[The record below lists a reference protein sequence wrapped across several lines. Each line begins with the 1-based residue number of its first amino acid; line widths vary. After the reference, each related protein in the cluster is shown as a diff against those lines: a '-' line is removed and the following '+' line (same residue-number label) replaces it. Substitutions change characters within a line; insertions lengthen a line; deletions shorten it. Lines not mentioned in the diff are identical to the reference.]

1 MFFLRAFEKLF
12 LQIRLCISKWLRT
25 GTGNIFLALYNMG
38 RKKVLIIDDEVD
50 FCLLMQFYLS
60 KKNCEVSISH
70 TLHDGLGLVHQN
82 LPDIVILDNNLPDG
96 LGWCAAKNILEAAP
110 GVHLFLISANKPS
123 FRNNFDKLDDDQ
135 DHDES
140 HNHLQ
145 VVEKP
150 ISISQID
157 KFLQ

>member
-1 MFFLRAFEKLF
+1 
-12 LQIRLCISKWLRT
+12 
-25 GTGNIFLALYNMG
+25 MG
-38 RKKVLIIDDEVD
+38 KKKVLIIDDEVD

-70 TLHDGLGLVHQN
+70 TLHDGLGLVHDKI
-82 LPDIVILDNNLPDG
+82 PDIVILDNNLPDG
-96 LGWCAAKNILEAAP
+96 LGWPAAKNILEAAP
-110 GVHLFLISANKPS
+110 GVHLFLISANKPTYKS
-123 FRNNFDKLDDDQ
+123 DIDKLTDDDSE
-135 DHDES
+135 DGH
-140 HNHLQ
+140 HLQ